1 MTKGFIKKHLS
12 TIKELLISKDLVDKN
27 WEPGEIYVIDSK
39 WGGFKND
46 YFRISFTQK
55 WVYKDDNV
63 EPNCINING
72 KNVYWS
78 YDRRDESAFDV
89 KYLIGRDSRYG
100 IRDEKTIN
108 YWLDKGVIPEPFPR

>member
-1 MTKGFIKKHLS
+1 MTKGFIKKNLS
-12 TIKELLISKDLVDKN
+12 TIKELLISNGLVDEN
-27 WEPGEIYVIDSK
+27 WETGEIYVIDGK

-46 YFRISFTQK
+46 YFTISFIQK

-78 YDRRDESAFDV
+78 YDRRDEGAFDV

-100 IRDEKTIN
+100 INDEKTIN

>member
-12 TIKELLISKDLVDKN
+12 TIKELLISKGLVDKN
-27 WEPGEIYVIDSK
+27 WEPGEIDIAMGK
-39 WGGFKND
+39 WGYFKND

-78 YDRRDESAFDV
+78 YDRRDESGFDV
-89 KYLIGRDSRYG
+89 KYLIGRDSLYG
-100 IRDEKTIN
+100 INDEWTIN